1 MFPTLNENRKRYGK
15 DRVKA
20 TTAKGRV
27 KRAMGGSLKPVDK
40 EKNPGLSKLPT
51 KVRNNMGF
59 MNKGGRVK
67 KSMGGGLYEN
77 IHKKRARI
85 KAGSG
90 ETMAKAGESGRPTA
104 KNFADSAKTAKKT

>member
-1 MFPTLNENRKRYGK
+1 MPGIEI
-15 DRVKA
+15 
-20 TTAKGRV
+20 KGRS
-27 KRAMGGSLKPVDK
+27 KRANYRHGGRVGLAPVTKEKRSLKPVPPESK
-40 EKNPGLSKLPT
+40 GLAKLPT